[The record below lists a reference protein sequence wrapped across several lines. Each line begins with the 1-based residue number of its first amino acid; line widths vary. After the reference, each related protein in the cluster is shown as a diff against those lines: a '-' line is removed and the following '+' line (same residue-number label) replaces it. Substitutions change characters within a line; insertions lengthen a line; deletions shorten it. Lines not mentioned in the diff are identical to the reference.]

1 MPESSVPQLTISY
14 PEQLPVTQRR
24 HDIAEAIRDHQVV
37 IVAGETGSGKTTQ
50 LPKICLELGRTMI
63 GHTQPR
69 RIAARSVAERIAEEL
84 GTELGDL
91 VGYQVRFTDRTSKA
105 SRIKLMTD
113 GILLAELQR
122 DRDLRRYDTIII
134 DEAHERSLNI
144 DFLLGY
150 LKRLLPRRPDLKL
163 IITSATID
171 PERFAEHFA
180 LRDDGRSAA
189 ADGRPAPIIE
199 VSGRTYPVEIRYRPL
214 LELPEE
220 DADGEP
226 VVRDQTEA
234 IVDAVKEL
242 SAEGPG
248 DVLVFLPG
256 EREIRDT
263 ADALT
268 SGLGLDRAGRTGLVE
283 IVPLYSR
290 LSAAEQHRVFSS
302 HTGRRIVLATNVAE
316 TSLTVPGIRYV
327 VDTGVARISR
337 YSARTKVQRLP
348 IEPISQASANQRS
361 GRCGRVEAGIAIRLY
376 SEEDFEGRPEFTDPE
391 ILRTNLASVILQMAS
406 LGLGDIER
414 FGFVEPPDRRNI
426 SAGVQL
432 LEELGAL
439 WVRGGL
445 DTPARSSRATR
456 PAGEGGGPRLTK
468 VGRRLA
474 RLPIDPRL
482 ARMVLEAERLGVVR
496 EVIVIAA
503 ALSLQDPRER
513 PGPDRPKEQA
523 QADQLH
529 ARFKHDSS
537 DFLTWLN
544 LWRYLRSQQREL
556 SSSAFRRMCVR
567 EHLHYLRV
575 REWQEFESQLRQVCK
590 EMGIQLGK
598 GGLDTPSPSGSG
610 HSTNE
615 AAGSDHSTSETAVD
629 EDGIHQALLSGL
641 LSQIGILEERD
652 KREKGSRPGPREYVG
667 ARNTRFAIFPGSV
680 LSRKN
685 PPFVMAGEL
694 VETGRLWARQV
705 AAIKPE
711 WAEQLAGD
719 LVKRTYSEPHWSRR
733 RASVMAH
740 EKVTLYGV
748 PLVADRLVSYG
759 RVDPE
764 VARELFIRHALVQ
777 GEWQT
782 RHRFLRD
789 NAELLDEARELEH
802 KARRRDIVVD
812 EHALFEFYDAR
823 VGRNVVSGA
832 HFDRW
837 WKDKR
842 REDPGLL
849 TFDPDML
856 ARDVDVSDYPEQWL
870 AGDARGPLTFN
881 VSYHFEPGAADDGLT
896 IDIPVGTLNRVEGE
910 DFSWNVPGLRE
921 ELVTSLI
928 RSLPKQ
934 LRVHFVPAPDKAREF
949 LATVPPGEEGLLD
962 ALERWARSTAGVVI
976 PRDAWDW
983 PKVPEHLRP
992 TYRIVDERGREQA
1005 RGKDLEALKAPLAGE
1020 FRRAIAEVAGDA
1032 GLTATGQTTWTFGTI
1047 ARTVTEKRAG
1057 HEVTVHP
1064 CLVDEA
1070 VTTGRRTV
1078 GLTVVGTEEE
1088 AEARHRLGVVRL
1100 LLLGVDRLDLGGGT
1114 TKRIIE
1120 SLSTAEKLGLVAAPY
1135 PSAADVVEDCRA
1147 AVVRAGVD
1155 ARPPVRTEEEYAAL
1169 LAALGSPREHEAAVR
1184 AVLADALKALAGHR
1198 EADKALSGRVDMYQ
1212 LPAVTDMKAQLARL
1226 VEPGFIAEAG
1236 PTWLR
1241 RYPTYLQ
1248 AIVIRRRRLEE
1259 SLRVDADLMA
1269 RFTDLQDLYLHQ
1281 VAALPEGRPP
1291 GERLRE
1297 VRWLLEEYRVSL
1309 WAQQLGTAVTVSDA
1323 RIRKLLG

>member
-1 MPESSVPQLTISY
+1 MPETPVPQLTITY

-24 HDIAEAIRDHQVV
+24 EDIAAAIRDHQVV

-150 LKRLLPRRPDLKL
+150 LRRLLPRRPDLKVV
-163 IITSATID
+163 ITSATID

-180 LRDDGRSAA
+180 EPDGT
-189 ADGRPAPIIE
+189 PAPIIE
-199 VSGRTYPVEIRYRPL
+199 VSGRTYPVEVRYRPL
-214 LELPEE
+214 MELAPGTTDE
-220 DADGEP
+220 DEDGEP

-242 SAEGPG
+242 SGEGPG
-248 DVLVFLPG
+248 DILVFLPG

-268 SGLGLDRAGRTGLVE
+268 AGLGLDRGNRNGLVE

-327 VDTGVARISR
+327 VDSGVARISR

-376 SEEDFEGRPEFTDPE
+376 SEEDFESRPEFTDPE

-414 FGFVEPPDRRNI
+414 FPFVEPPDRRNI

-432 LEELGAL
+432 LEELQAL
-439 WVRGGL
+439 SGG
-445 DTPARSSRATR
+445 
-456 PAGEGGGPRLTK
+456 RLTK
-468 VGRRLA
+468 LGRRIA
-474 RLPIDPRL
+474 RLPVDPRL
-482 ARMVLEAERLGVVR
+482 ARMVLEADRLGVVR
-496 EVIVIAA
+496 EVVVIAA

-523 QADQLH
+523 HADQLH
-529 ARFKHDSS
+529 ARFKHESS

-544 LWRYLRSQQREL
+544 LWRYLKEQQREL
-556 SSSAFRRMCVR
+556 SSSAFRRMCLR

-590 EMGIQLGK
+590 EMGVSAGHPA
-598 GGLDTPSPSGSG
+598 DTPDG
-610 HSTNE
+610 
-615 AAGSDHSTSETAVD
+615 
-629 EDGIHQALLSGL
+629 DGIHQALLSGL
-641 LSQIGILEERD
+641 LSQIGLLEERD
-652 KREKGSRPGPREYVG
+652 DKRERGRRPGPREYLG
-667 ARNTRFAIFPGSV
+667 ARGTRFAIFPGSV

-685 PPFVMAGEL
+685 PSFVMAGEL

-705 AAIKPE
+705 ATVKPE

-748 PLVADRLVSYG
+748 PLIADRLVSYG
-759 RVDPE
+759 RVDRE

-777 GEWQT
+777 GEWSSN
-782 RHRFLRD
+782 HRFLRD
-789 NAELLDEARELEH
+789 NARLLEEARELEH

-812 EHALFEFYDAR
+812 EHTLFEFYDAR
-823 VGRNVVSGA
+823 VGESVVSGA

-837 WKDKR
+837 WKDRR
-842 REDPGLL
+842 REDPRLL

-856 ARDVDVSDYPEQWL
+856 ARDVDVSDFPEEWL
-870 AGDARGPLTFN
+870 AGDVSRPLTFK
-881 VSYHFEPGAADDGLT
+881 VSYHFDPGATDDGLT
-896 IDIPVGTLNRVEGE
+896 IDIPVGTLNRVEDQ
-910 DFSWNVPGLRE
+910 DFSWNVPGLRA

-962 ALERWARSTAGVVI
+962 ALERWGRSTSGVLI
-976 PRDAWDW
+976 PREAWDW
-983 PKVPEHLRP
+983 SKVPEHLRP
-992 TYRIVDERGREQA
+992 TYRVVDERGREQA

-1020 FRRAIAEVAGDA
+1020 FRAAIAEVAGDA
-1032 GLTATGQTTWTFGTI
+1032 GLTATGQTTWTFGSI
-1047 ARTVTEKRAG
+1047 GRTVTEKRAG

-1064 CLVDEA
+1064 CLVDE
-1070 VTTGRRTV
+1070 GSTV

-1100 LLLGVDRLDLGGGT
+1100 LLLGAASPA
-1114 TKRIIE
+1114 KRILD
-1120 SLSTAEKLGLVAAPY
+1120 SLTTAEKLGLAAAPY
-1135 PSAADVVEDCRA
+1135 PSATDVIEDCRA
-1147 AVVRAGVD
+1147 AVVRAVVD
-1155 ARPPVRTEEEYAAL
+1155 ARPAARSEQEYDAL
-1169 LAALGSPREHEAAVR
+1169 LTALGTRDEHEAAVR
-1184 AVLADALKALAGHR
+1184 AVLGDALRALAAHR
-1198 EADKALSGRVDMYQ
+1198 DTDKALSGRVDMYQ

-1226 VEPGFIAEAG
+1226 TAPGFIGEAG

-1241 RYPTYLQ
+1241 RYPTYLA
-1248 AIVIRRRRLEE
+1248 AIVVRRRRLDE
-1259 SLRVDADLMA
+1259 SLRADADLMA
-1269 RFTDLQDLYLHQ
+1269 RFTDLQELYLHR

-1291 GERLRE
+1291 GTRLRE

-1323 RIRKLLG
+1323 RIRKLL